1 MSKYLKFLIF
11 PDIRSAIF
19 LTVVFTIAI
28 CVGTLTVLPEKIDVP
43 GTDKWQHLVAFAALV
58 YPITVAS
65 RHYWI
70 PITVF
75 ALCLAASIEIIQPYV
90 NRFGDIKD
98 FQADT
103 LGVFLGLL
111 IGILVRR
118 FRVKKF

>member
-1 MSKYLKFLIF
+1 MSKYLKLLIL
-11 PDIRSAIF
+11 PDLKSAVF
-19 LTVVFTIAI
+19 LTVVFTLAI
-28 CVGTLTVLPEKIDVP
+28 CAGTLTALPEKIDVP

-65 RHYWI
+65 RRYWI
-70 PITVF
+70 PVTVF
-75 ALCLAASIEIIQPYV
+75 ASCLAALIEIIQPYV

-98 FQADT
+98 FQADM

-118 FRVKKF
+118 FRVQRS

>member
-1 MSKYLKFLIF
+1 MPYFLLLY
-11 PDIRSAIF
+11 SQ
-19 LTVVFTIAI
+19 AI
-28 CVGTLTVLPEKIDVP
+28 CVGTLTVLPEKMDVP
-43 GTDKWQHLVAFAALV
+43 GTDKWQHFVAFAILV

-65 RHYWI
+65 RTYWI

-111 IGILVRR
+111 TGILVRR
-118 FRVKKF
+118 FRAKI

>member
-1 MSKYLKFLIF
+1 MSKYLKLLIL
-11 PDIRSAIF
+11 PDLKSAVF
-19 LTVVFTIAI
+19 LTVVFTLAI
-28 CVGTLTVLPEKIDVP
+28 CAGTLTALPEKIDVP

-65 RHYWI
+65 RRYWI
-70 PITVF
+70 PVTVF
-75 ALCLAASIEIIQPYV
+75 ASCLAALIEIIQPYV

-98 FQADT
+98 FQADM

-118 FRVKKF
+118 LRVKRN

>member
-1 MSKYLKFLIF
+1 M
-11 PDIRSAIF
+11 
-19 LTVVFTIAI
+19 
-28 CVGTLTVLPEKIDVP
+28 DVP
-43 GTDKWQHLVAFAALV
+43 GTDKWQHFVAFAILV

-65 RHYWI
+65 RTYWI

-111 IGILVRR
+111 TGILVRR
-118 FRVKKF
+118 FRAKI

>member
-1 MSKYLKFLIF
+1 MSKYLKLLIL
-11 PDIRSAIF
+11 PDLKSAVF
-19 LTVVFTIAI
+19 LTVVFTLAI
-28 CVGTLTVLPEKIDVP
+28 CTGTLTALPEKIDVP

-65 RHYWI
+65 RRYWI
-70 PITVF
+70 PVTVF
-75 ALCLAASIEIIQPYV
+75 ASCLAALIEIIQPYV

-98 FQADT
+98 FQADM

-118 FRVKKF
+118 LRVKRN